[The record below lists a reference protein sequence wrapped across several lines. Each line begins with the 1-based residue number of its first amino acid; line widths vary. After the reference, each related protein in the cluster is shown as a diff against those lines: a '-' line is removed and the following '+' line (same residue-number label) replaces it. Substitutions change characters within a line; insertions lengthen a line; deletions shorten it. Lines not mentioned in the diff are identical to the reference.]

1 MSNTI
6 KGGEF
11 VIKETSYND
20 IFIPEEFD
28 EEAKMIRQ
36 TCIDFLDT
44 EVLNKLDRIDAQ
56 EEGLMPS
63 LMDKAGALGM
73 LSVSIPEEYGGFGKI
88 LILRCW

>member
-1 MSNTI
+1 MSENKAI

-11 VIKETSYND
+11 VIRETPYTEV
-20 IFIPEEFD
+20 FIPEEFD

-36 TCIDFLDT
+36 TCLDFLDT

-63 LMDKAGALGM
+63 LMDKAGELGM
-73 LSVSIPEEYGGFGKI
+73 LGVSIPEE
-88 LILRCW
+88 